1 MKIELKKFGEILTS
15 RPAGKDAWLTALAYI
30 LPNVGQDKIE
40 IDFTGVA
47 VLSPSWADEFFTPLQ
62 SKYPGQII
70 FLPSNNPTVQATLK
84 IIKEQHL

>member
-15 RPAGKDAWLTALAYI
+15 RPAGKDAWLAASAYI

-40 IDFTGVA
+40 IDFTEVA

-62 SKYPGQII
+62 SKYAGQVI
-70 FLPSNNPTVQATLK
+70 FLPSDNPTVQATLK
-84 IIKEQHL
+84 IIKEQHQ